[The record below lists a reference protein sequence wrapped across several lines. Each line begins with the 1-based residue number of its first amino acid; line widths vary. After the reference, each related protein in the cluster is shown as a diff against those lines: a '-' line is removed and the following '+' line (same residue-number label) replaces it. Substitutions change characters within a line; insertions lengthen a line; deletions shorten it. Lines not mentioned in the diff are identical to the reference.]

1 MPMVYAL
8 SATKH
13 QKKNKL
19 KKFIDF
25 HALYHML
32 SIKIKLPTIIFI
44 AFFTLSFHLCI
55 AQQDVKPNFI
65 FKTIVIDAGHGGKD
79 PGAHGDY
86 SFEKNVTLAIA
97 LKVQA
102 LAKKKIVH
110 IKTIMTR
117 STDEFIE
124 LNQRSEIAN
133 KNYANLFIS
142 IHCNSSPEGTKKI
155 ANKEKGVLLLVYG
168 YHRKEEQMEALREN
182 ASIYIEKDYQ
192 AKYAGY
198 TENDPSNLIILNTMM
213 AKYRKQSILF
223 GELLNQQFTDNNGR
237 GSRGV
242 KEQGVLVLAHSGMP
256 AVLIETGYI
265 NNPDEEKYLNSED
278 GQNEIAASIVNA
290 IIAYRDK
297 ISTK

>member
-1 MPMVYAL
+1 M
-8 SATKH
+8 
-13 QKKNKL
+13 
-19 KKFIDF
+19 
-25 HALYHML
+25 
-32 SIKIKLPTIIFI
+32 
-44 AFFTLSFHLCI
+44 
-55 AQQDVKPNFI
+55 
-65 FKTIVIDAGHGGKD
+65 IDAGHGGKD

-102 LAKKKIVH
+102 MAKKKIVH

-133 KNYANLFIS
+133 KKYANLFIS

-155 ANKEKGVLLLVYG
+155 ANKEKGVLLLV
-168 YHRKEEQMEALREN
+168 
-182 ASIYIEKDYQ
+182 YQ